1 MEKRVVISSPR
12 YQQIAADV
20 AAKIANNHYKVGDK
34 IYARSSLASQYGV
47 SAETARRAICILSD
61 MNIVE
66 STKGSGVIIQSRG
79 NAIKFIKQ
87 FQDIQTV
94 NELKRDIIESLQRQ
108 SQENEAIENR
118 IINLI
123 DKIDRFKTINPFIPY
138 EITIEKNVLHIGK
151 TLSEINFWHNTAA
164 TVIGIKHNDTLLMSP
179 GPYSVLNVG
188 DILYFVGDDNSYSR
202 VHKFLYDE

>member
-66 STKGSGVIIQSRG
+66 STKGSGVIIQSRE

>member
-118 IINLI
+118 INNLI